1 MVKTLKVILLVET
14 SDAYSRG
21 LLLGISQYSH
31 LYGPWRFYR
40 SPPFYSEPATRRR
53 VFSRLKDWGADGVII
68 REPKRND
75 EIFSM
80 GLPTIVSPNIL
91 EDNPNFPALV
101 IDCATTGRLAA
112 EYLLNRGFKR
122 FAYCGFDDIV
132 WSRDRGES
140 FRKRIA
146 ENGFETHFYKQPRT
160 RAQCSWRNEQAYMA
174 DWLMSLPK
182 PIGLMSCN
190 DDRGQ
195 NVAEICKIV
204 GLYVPDEIAII
215 GVDNDEVI
223 CGLSDPPLSS
233 IPLNAERAGYEA
245 AELLDRLM
253 SGEKMAGQR
262 IIDCPTH
269 VITRQSTDILAI
281 EDREVVDS
289 VRFIRQHSKEPIQV
303 TDVVETT
310 TLSRRA
316 LEQRFRNVLGRSVL
330 SEIRRVRIEL
340 VAQMLVDTTL
350 SISQI
355 ALALGYT
362 GVDHI
367 ARYFKREM
375 GMNLLAYRKKYGR
388 K

>member
-1 MVKTLKVILLVET
+1 MVKTPKVILLVET
-14 SDAYSRG
+14 SNAYGRG

-31 LYGPWRFYR
+31 LYGPWRFFR
-40 SPPFYSEPATRRR
+40 SPPFYSEPATRRKI
-53 VFSRLKDWGADGVII
+53 FSRLKDWGADGVII
-68 REPKRND
+68 REPKRDD
-75 EIFSM
+75 EIISM
-80 GLPTIVSPNIL
+80 GLPTIVSPSIL
-91 EDNPNFPALV
+91 EHNPDLPAIV
-101 IDCATTGRLAA
+101 TDCATTGRIAA
-112 EYLLNRGFKR
+112 EYLLNRGFKQ
-122 FAYCGFDDIV
+122 FAYCGFDDML
-132 WSRDRGES
+132 WSRERGES

-146 ENGFETHFYKQPRT
+146 EAGFETHFYKQPRA
-160 RAQCSWRNEQAYMA
+160 RARCSWRNEQAYMA

-204 GLYVPDEIAII
+204 GLYVPDEIAIV
-215 GVDNDEVI
+215 GVENDEVV

-262 IIDCPTH
+262 IIDHPTH
-269 VITRQSTDILAI
+269 VVTRQSTDILAI
-281 EDREVVDS
+281 EDREVLEA

-303 TDVVETT
+303 TDVVLASS
-310 TLSRRA
+310 LSRRV
-316 LEQRFRNVLGRSVL
+316 LEQRFRRVLGRSVL

-340 VAQMLVDTTL
+340 VAQMLVSTTM
-350 SISQI
+350 SIAQI
-355 ALALGYT
+355 ALDLGYT

-367 ARYFKREM
+367 ARYFKREK
-375 GMNLLAYRKKYGR
+375 GMTPLAYRKKYGR